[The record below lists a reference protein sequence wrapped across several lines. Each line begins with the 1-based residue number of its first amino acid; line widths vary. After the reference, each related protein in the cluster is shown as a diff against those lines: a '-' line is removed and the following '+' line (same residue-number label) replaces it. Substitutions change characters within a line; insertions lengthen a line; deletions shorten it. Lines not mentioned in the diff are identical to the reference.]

1 SGSSPRAGAKGASRE
16 PLPNCC
22 TRHHSQN
29 QAKPSPFIGF
39 PRPLNP
45 YDLSGR
51 YGLNWTT
58 SQVEELTQLVGGHPY
73 LVQKA
78 LYHLRRQ
85 DVTLGELAETAATE
99 AGIYSDHLRRHW
111 WNLKEYPKLKEA
123 FRQVVVKNKSVE
135 LDAELAFK
143 LDSMG
148 LVQLQGNEAIPR
160 CDLYRNYF
168 RDNLGD

>member
-1 SGSSPRAGAKGASRE
+1 V
-16 PLPNCC
+16 L
-22 TRHHSQN
+22 
-29 QAKPSPFIGF
+29 
-39 PRPLNP
+39 
-45 YDLSGR
+45 DLGGR

-85 DVTLGELAETAATE
+85 DVTLEELAETAGTE